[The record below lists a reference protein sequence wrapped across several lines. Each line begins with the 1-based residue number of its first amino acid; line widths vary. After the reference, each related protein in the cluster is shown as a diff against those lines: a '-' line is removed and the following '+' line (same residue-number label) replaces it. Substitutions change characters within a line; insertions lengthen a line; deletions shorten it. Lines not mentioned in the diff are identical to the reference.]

1 MYRQIAVP
9 PVGLHSVEEQEEL
22 GRQARKSLP
31 RSAARDC
38 SVDGRDPVDLIT
50 AQDES
55 RLASLVPLRHAR
67 MGVSPFRFYR
77 GTAGLM
83 AYDLAGQAD
92 TGVNVII
99 CGDAHIGNFGFYA
112 SPERNLM
119 FDLNDFDES
128 APGPWEWDV
137 KRMAASAA
145 MASLAH
151 NNDRKDAERVAAK
164 AVGAYRRAMKRFA
177 EMPMIDRYY
186 LSVRDDMLIDSLN
199 GRSRQELTRVTEK
212 ARRRTSEQA
221 VQKLMVTGPD
231 GWRRFREEPP
241 VLQHLRSADQY
252 AVNELTTQYLSSVRP
267 DIALLVANTRPVDI
281 ALRVVGVGSV
291 GTRCYVVALE
301 GPDGLPLVLQIKE
314 AQESVITRA
323 QTLRAS
329 KAQPLDAA
337 GESGDLAALSATMS
351 AKSVLSDAY
360 SQGRRVVACQQV
372 LQSVSDNF
380 LGWLSFE
387 DRDYYV
393 RQFRDMKGSVDV
405 DTIGG
410 SMLARYARTC
420 AILLARAHAQSPA
433 CYWIAGYLGK
443 SDVFDRAVG
452 AWSLDYADQM
462 SKDYEAYKQA
472 IADGRVEASEVAQ
485 E

>member
-1 MYRQIAVP
+1 
-9 PVGLHSVEEQEEL
+9 
-22 GRQARKSLP
+22 
-31 RSAARDC
+31 
-38 SVDGRDPVDLIT
+38 
-50 AQDES
+50 
-55 RLASLVPLRHAR
+55 
-67 MGVSPFRFYR
+67 
-77 GTAGLM
+77 
-83 AYDLAGQAD
+83 
-92 TGVNVII
+92 
-99 CGDAHIGNFGFYA
+99 
-112 SPERNLM
+112 
-119 FDLNDFDES
+119 
-128 APGPWEWDV
+128 
-137 KRMAASAA
+137 
-145 MASLAH
+145 
-151 NNDRKDAERVAAK
+151 
-164 AVGAYRRAMKRFA
+164 MKRFA